1 MKYSSELIYAAVG
14 FMQAANKEI
23 GDIADEKI
31 EAMFDAFD
39 PSLRRQI
46 LMMMIKGEVSGPMR
60 IKRGA
65 AKQYFK
71 INAIKE
77 IRAITGFGLK
87 EAKDVT
93 DTADIGETAVIQ
105 GNFTIDQRQKLAAG
119 LAGTGYE
126 VL

>member
-1 MKYSSELIYAAVG
+1 
-14 FMQAANKEI
+14 
-23 GDIADEKI
+23 
-31 EAMFDAFD
+31 
-39 PSLRRQI
+39 
-46 LMMMIKGEVSGPMR
+46 MMMIKGEVSGPMR

-65 AKQYFK
+65 AKQYLK

-77 IRAITGFGLK
+77 IRAVTGFGLK

-93 DTADIGETAVIQ
+93 DTADSGETAVIQ